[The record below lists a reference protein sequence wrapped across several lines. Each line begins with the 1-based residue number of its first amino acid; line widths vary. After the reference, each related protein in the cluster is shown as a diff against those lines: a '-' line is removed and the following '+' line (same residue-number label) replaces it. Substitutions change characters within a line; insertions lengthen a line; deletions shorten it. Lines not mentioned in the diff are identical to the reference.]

1 MVQDVLKQCTV
12 EGMVVKLP
20 AEQLSRDIY
29 NDVKKH
35 LELIGGK
42 WKSGKTQGFVFQE
55 DPTELLAAVAN
66 GEQRNLKKEFQFF
79 PTPVLVAHEMV
90 DMVPYIEEH
99 FKILE
104 PSAGDGALIKAL
116 INGASTMPSGL
127 NIKVDCFE
135 LMELNRMKLSK
146 IEGANLI
153 GEDFLQCDLKDAYDI
168 IIANPPFTKNQDID
182 HIRKMYEV
190 CKPGGIIITLSSPS
204 WMLGSQKK
212 QKEFHQWLTS
222 IGASITEIDAGA
234 FKDSGTMIS
243 SLKIIIKKAAE
254 ISTGTIVMEE
264 PAANIADNLP
274 EPDEILK
281 NLKSSQ
287 KKIHQHL
294 GQLEKMICPGDMNF
308 FKQMFGLIDGID
320 ITMTIKRKNGKLT
333 LSVLPQTAGTISP
346 ALITGTPEELDEGF
360 FEALV
365 VPLTEA
371 KGLKVELENFEASIK
386 NVKQGKRTQ
395 ENTAGKNAA
404 EKTDSK
410 SAKKSAKKKVEKKV
424 AKPEVKKLVPD
435 LFAE

>member
-1 MVQDVLKQCTV
+1 
-12 EGMVVKLP
+12 
-20 AEQLSRDIY
+20 
-29 NDVKKH
+29 
-35 LELIGGK
+35 
-42 WKSGKTQGFVFQE
+42 
-55 DPTELLAAVAN
+55 
-66 GEQRNLKKEFQFF
+66 
-79 PTPVLVAHEMV
+79 
-90 DMVPYIEEH
+90 
-99 FKILE
+99 
-104 PSAGDGALIKAL
+104 
-116 INGASTMPSGL
+116 
-127 NIKVDCFE
+127 
-135 LMELNRMKLSK
+135 
-146 IEGANLI
+146 
-153 GEDFLQCDLKDAYDI
+153 
-168 IIANPPFTKNQDID
+168 
-182 HIRKMYEV
+182 
-190 CKPGGIIITLSSPS
+190 
-204 WMLGSQKK
+204 
-212 QKEFHQWLTS
+212 
-222 IGASITEIDAGA
+222 
-234 FKDSGTMIS
+234 
-243 SLKIIIKKAAE
+243 
-254 ISTGTIVMEE
+254 MEE